1 MRVLILNDDPI
12 FLDKANRYFFK
23 RGFTTHLGDNG
34 VDGLVS
40 IVKYQPEA
48 IITNVY
54 LNALNGLE
62 LFRMVKDKASFEGKF
77 FFISEHDD
85 ELHYSNQQVKVFSQ
99 KTAFNRILAML

>member
-1 MRVLILNDDPI
+1 MRVLILNDDLI

-34 VDGLVS
+34 IDGLVS
-40 IVKYQPEA
+40 IVNYQPEA
-48 IITNVY
+48 IITKVH

-62 LFRMVKDKASFEGKF
+62 LYQMVKEKDGFEAKF
-77 FFISEHDD
+77 FFISQNDD
-85 ELHYSNQQVKVFSQ
+85 ELNYKDEMFTVFSE